1 MVKYVFMAGF
11 VCYLTVSSMGCR
23 THRQENLPAWPE
35 HVRGW
40 KDEAFDGVHSLA
52 ELVLDQGKSS
62 ESGELGVEVVSISP
76 YETRAS
82 FLDHPN
88 SPDAVLR
95 FYRVSDH
102 QLIQDMTVFSGG
114 RSLQEGSPISE
125 PEFGI
130 EWIYVNAI
138 NTKERW
144 VWFDLR
150 R

>member
-1 MVKYVFMAGF
+1 MVKYVLMAGF
-11 VCYLTVSSMGCR
+11 VCYLTVSSMGC
-23 THRQENLPAWPE
+23 TYKQKPLPARPE
-35 HVRGW
+35 DVSGW

-52 ELVLDQGKSS
+52 ELVLDEGKSS
-62 ESGELGVEVVSISP
+62 ESGQMGIEVVSISP

-82 FLDHPN
+82 PLDHPN
-88 SPDAVLR
+88 PPDAVLR

-102 QLIQDMTVFSGG
+102 QLIQDMTVSPGG
-114 RSLQEGSPISE
+114 RNLKEGTPISE
-125 PEFGI
+125 PPFGI
-130 EWIYVNAI
+130 NGIYVNAI

>member
-1 MVKYVFMAGF
+1 
-11 VCYLTVSSMGCR
+11 MGCR
-23 THRQENLPAWPE
+23 TYKQNPLPARPE
-35 HVRGW
+35 HVSGW
-40 KDEAFDGVHSLA
+40 KEEAFDGVHSLA

-82 FLDHPN
+82 FFDHPIG
-88 SPDAVLR
+88 PEAVLR

-102 QLIQDMTVFSGG
+102 EVIQDKTVFMGG
-114 RSLQEGSPISE
+114 ANLEGSLISE
-125 PEFGI
+125 AEFGI
-130 EWIYVNAI
+130 KGVYVNAI